1 MRLLPRSLFARMVLI
16 LLGGLVAAQ
25 LLSFAIHWQ
34 ERGEFIMRATGM
46 RSAQRIADIV
56 QAARFDCSGRARQN
70 RERAQLAAA
79 AHLAR
84 RAAAC
89 ARRG

>member
-16 LLGGLVAAQ
+16 LLGGLMAAQ

-34 ERGEFIMRATGM
+34 ERGEFIMRAMGT

-56 QAARFDCSGRARQN
+56 TLLDSIAPTDRARIV
-70 RERAQLAAA
+70 
-79 AHLAR
+79 
-84 RAAAC
+84 
-89 ARRG
+89 